1 MSSNGSEKDIHESNA
16 EYLRKSYDT
25 ALEVADYLGWK
36 VVNCVNDAGELKSI
50 EQIHN
55 EIYEIVCGVFSL

>member
-1 MSSNGSEKDIHESNA
+1 MSSNGAEKDIHESNA

-36 VVNCVNDAGELKSI
+36 VVNCVNDEGELKSI

-55 EIYEIVCGVFSL
+55 EIYEIVSSVFSL

>member
-25 ALEVADYLGWK
+25 ALQVADYLGWK
-36 VVNCVNDAGELKSI
+36 VINCVNDKGELKTIEEINDEVYSI
-50 EQIHN
+50 AKS
-55 EIYEIVCGVFSL
+55 VFER